1 MNTQLKKG
9 VIELLVL
16 SLLTQEDKYGYE
28 IVDAVSHY
36 VELSE
41 GSIYPLLKRLQKD
54 SLVDTYWKESTSGP
68 PRKYYK
74 ITDTGKVSYR
84 EMLVEWNEFSEA
96 VNNLLKGVETND

>member
-54 SLVDTYWKESTSGP
+54 HLVDAYWKESTSGP

-74 ITDTGKVSYR
+74 ITDSGKITYL
-84 EMLVEWNEFSEA
+84 EMLVEWNDFSEA
-96 VNNLLKGVETND
+96 VNNLLKGAETND